1 MAAENAGLR
10 STFNLNGKVKGA
22 QLKLAATKS
31 KARVP
36 KCVLLPRDRIYRGNQ
51 EFGLDLD
58 ASRIYSEVLASARTR
73 AKTETRQIYRLAVP
87 RVPGEMLEHGRI
99 DDRSRRPIT
108 VWKFPRVCEI
118 QI

>member
-1 MAAENAGLR
+1 MAADNAGLR

-22 QLKLAATKS
+22 ELKVVGIKS
-31 KARVP
+31 KA
-36 KCVLLPRDRIYRGNQ
+36 CVSNSDLLPREPIYRGNQ

-58 ASRIYSEVLASARTR
+58 AWRIYSEVLASARTR

-108 VWKFPRVCEI
+108 VWQFPRVRKI